1 MPSIDAIEFAEW
13 VIAIAMLE
21 RLLATILDKDQLRDQ
36 LIKDAC
42 SLRVVNTARFV
53 ASFYLGLPLL
63 VAHSPDEPL
72 PTLYEWPS
80 HSSQG
85 THVSSNRNDFKEAF
99 AKPSNISVAHEIF
112 DEVDRTSVGNEI
124 SEKYSHQFPA
134 IILWLSKNYI
144 ETIYYADQFCDL
156 KSQAMLRFLIDRTL
170 GYSFEHTLVCERTM
184 KSEKLKSLSESYL
197 YVEDVFSLLAN
208 DLRSLQIIASLDL
221 LNEYCKSLVESA
233 FEDLHELRVDMAS
246 LAKQERKWE
255 AIVVASL
262 EVDAVAGTL
271 MVPFARQQLLTH
283 MQHTFATMQ
292 PTVPQSSHVTNFIFF
307 TNGSSKIEK
316 KFELTEVLRISYE
329 SEAILQLPRPP
340 VYMLPTWNGEEGH
353 EQANYFRLHVLVHAF
368 ATLLRES
375 NVLVSCIDHC
385 CLSFAAS
392 SSTQGLVSVRRSSDA
407 VLKQTSAH
415 WIESFMEFLLLM
427 LQLIYRDLFSI
438 QKRFNS
444 DDAAI
449 TMKKY
454 KALLLLTGDD
464 CLHESMGRWISEADV
479 GDIKQICALFD
490 YLRSKPSTTPT
501 RSEYDV
507 KNMHL
512 WAHGFLTKK
521 VLTNRASRNSLINME
536 QLPAVQV
543 PQVSQS
549 ILCRAEFLAENWS
562 YPVTYDERYI
572 GMSLLLCPNLF
583 VSANVQQIEANPS
596 DASCVSVSRKLR
608 RDMRSTVKRLE
619 YADNSRLAHE
629 CLSERMAHLS
639 NSGFEF
645 IPTEASLQNSAD
657 AVLRLWPQREC
668 TEADRQETK
677 VERKLNAEVA
687 LLERKAAR
695 ISEYIKSSRESVTR
709 NSNASSRSKESGI
722 LVDAGSDGDLAVRV
736 DSDKDLFS
744 VPNSA
749 FINDEIHSLDSTR
762 SPDRPDIEPLDLG
775 LLSPQPNVRAHS
787 SSTQLPHAAANLSPA
802 THSPDTGYFEES
814 LPGWLKLIPVE
825 KPRPLLSLQVQLSPK
840 YNEDKPHSHDVI
852 SPKLAPDNNEA
863 AGSLP
868 SKPSNVSRKFE
879 LVTVMSPYQMPLLR
893 DNG

>member
-1 MPSIDAIEFAEW
+1 
-13 VIAIAMLE
+13 MLE

-80 HSSQG
+80 HSSQ
-85 THVSSNRNDFKEAF
+85 
-99 AKPSNISVAHEIF
+99 VAHEIF

-170 GYSFEHTLVCERTM
+170 G
-184 KSEKLKSLSESYL
+184 
-197 YVEDVFSLLAN
+197 
-208 DLRSLQIIASLDL
+208 LDL

-292 PTVPQSSHVTNFIFF
+292 PTVPQSSH
-307 TNGSSKIEK
+307 
-316 KFELTEVLRISYE
+316 
-329 SEAILQLPRPP
+329 LPRPP

-392 SSTQGLVSVRRSSDA
+392 SSTQ
-407 VLKQTSAH
+407 
-415 WIESFMEFLLLM
+415 
-427 LQLIYRDLFSI
+427 
-438 QKRFNS
+438 

-619 YADNSRLAHE
+619 DADNSRLAHE